1 MDHPATSPIR
11 FRPLEQAR
19 AHEYVAEQIRRQIAL
34 HLIVVGDA
42 LPPERE
48 LARMFGVA
56 RKTVQE
62 AVRLLVADGL
72 IESRRGRGGGN
83 FVLGST
89 DGADLTDHLLDR
101 IRPQRDLVEQ
111 ALTYRLELEP
121 GAAALC
127 ASLRRGDDLARIMA
141 AADRADRAGTD
152 TQFIEHDTE
161 FHLAIARA
169 TGNRFFTD
177 GVEHVRVLLND
188 VLAALPES
196 QLWRERTRVEHAAI
210 LAAIAG
216 GDSENARR
224 AMRQHVAHTNQ
235 SARALL
241 AAL

>member
-1 MDHPATSPIR
+1 MDEPSTPSLR
-11 FRPLEQAR
+11 FRPLEQPR

-34 HLIVVGDA
+34 HLIVVGHA

-83 FVLGST
+83 FVLGSA
-89 DGADLTDHLLDR
+89 DGADSIRHLLDR
-101 IRPQRDLVEQ
+101 IRPQGDLVEQ

-121 GAAALC
+121 GVAAWA
-127 ASLRRGDDLARIMA
+127 AEVRHGDDLARITA
-141 AADRADRAGTD
+141 AADRTD
-152 TQFIEHDTE
+152 SASTDAKFTEYDTE
-161 FHLAIARA
+161 FHLAIAQA
-169 TGNRFFTD
+169 TQNRFFVE
-177 GVEHVRVLLND
+177 GVEHLRVLLND
-188 VLAALPES
+188 VLAALPGS
-196 QLWRERTRVEHAAI
+196 QLWRERTRVEHAAVVV
-210 LAAIAG
+210 AIEL
-216 GDSENARR
+216 GDRERARQ
-224 AMRQHVAHTNQ
+224 AMRAHVAHTDQ

>member
-1 MDHPATSPIR
+1 MDEPATRPIR

-62 AVRLLVADGL
+62 AVRLLVADRL

-83 FVLGST
+83 FVLGS
-89 DGADLTDHLLDR
+89 ADRADSTGHVLDR

-121 GAAALC
+121 GAAAR
-127 ASLRRGDDLARIMA
+127 AAEVRHRDDLARIRA
-141 AADRADRAGTD
+141 AADRTDRAGTD
-152 TQFIEHDTE
+152 AQFIEHDTE

-169 TGNRFFTD
+169 TQNRFLIE
-177 GVEHVRVLLND
+177 GVEHLRVVLND

-196 QLWRERTRVEHAAI
+196 QLWRERTRVEHAAVV
-210 LAAIAG
+210 LAIEARDPEG
-216 GDSENARR
+216 ARR
-224 AMRQHVAHTNQ
+224 AMRTHVAHTDQ